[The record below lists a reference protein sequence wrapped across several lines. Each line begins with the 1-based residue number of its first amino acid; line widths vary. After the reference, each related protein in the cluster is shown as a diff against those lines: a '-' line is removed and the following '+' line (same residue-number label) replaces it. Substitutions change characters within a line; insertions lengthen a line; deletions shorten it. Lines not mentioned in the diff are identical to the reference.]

1 MKNPLNIITG
11 VTGIAGVTRLI
22 GTVGI
27 TGAVAVVVLGATRL
41 VATPAASDGLPA
53 ATYKTE
59 AELLGALS
67 AGSATPDM
75 LTSAVSNADR
85 HRINVVRRTKGAGA
99 IAHDGFAELH
109 HIIEGSATLVTGGT
123 IVRPATARGAGAA
136 GVAGQPATIE
146 NGVRKRVSKGDVILI
161 PAGLPHWYTDLD
173 GRITYLEVRWE
184 EK

>member
-1 MKNPLNIITG
+1 MKKSPLGITT
-11 VTGIAGVTRLI
+11 VWTTVWT
-22 GTVGI
+22 TVGI
-27 TGAVAVVVLGATRL
+27 TGAVVVVAMGITRL
-41 VATPAASDGLPA
+41 VATPAAADGPPA

-59 AELLGALS
+59 AELLGALT

-75 LTSAVSNADR
+75 LTSAVSIADR
-85 HRINVVRRTKGAGA
+85 HRINVVSRTKGAGA

-123 IVRPATARGAGAA
+123 IVRPATARGAGPATARGAA
-136 GVAGQPATIE
+136 GAATIE
-146 NGVRKRVSKGDVILI
+146 SGVRKRVSKGDVILI

-173 GRITYLEVRWE
+173 GKITYLEVRWE

>member
-1 MKNPLNIITG
+1 LSLLPRRLALIALYSAAMKKSPQD
-11 VTGIAGVTRLI
+11 VT
-22 GTVGI
+22 TVGI
-27 TGAVAVVVLGATRL
+27 TAAVVVVVAMGIARL
-41 VATPAASDGLPA
+41 VATPAAADGPPA

-67 AGSATPDM
+67 AGPATPDM
-75 LTSAVSNADR
+75 LTSAVSIADR
-85 HRINVVRRTKGAGA
+85 HRINVVSRTKGAGA

-123 IVRPATARGAGAA
+123 IVRPAAAGAA
-136 GVAGQPATIE
+136 SGLATIE

-161 PAGLPHWYTDLD
+161 PAGLPHWYTDLE
-173 GRITYLEVRWE
+173 GKITYLEVRWE